1 MNLRVSGAF
10 ATATIFALTGAA
22 SAQSTTNF
30 YQQIQS
36 GYQQGVIA
44 PAATSTYQATP
55 STTFNNGG
63 SAYAPSTNFATSQ
76 GSAYLPQPQNSYAQ
90 PTASTFG
97 SQQVGTSY
105 IPAPTTT
112 TTVQQPAV
120 NFSAT
125 TPSYASPYTPT
136 TQPGFAPS
144 IPPTYVA
151 PGFGTANA
159 IYQGQQL
166 PSYQAQQLPV
176 FQQPGFNSP
185 TSQQPIP
192 LPATAVAPNQPTTPK
207 PSANGLPDSDG
218 WSFNLARFYPAIQ
231 ACLRK
236 SSAKNPVIANV
247 QVSDQ
252 KTKMLIGEGGSSTF
266 SICSTGLS
274 GTVVKANSD
283 IRSLPAAFFAPLGS
297 TFTVSP
303 DRPFQPVVDTD
314 QKVIGWLV
322 RTKPSTSVNQFGQAP
337 NFDGQFIRPMMVNT
351 SVGKG

>member
-10 ATATIFALTGAA
+10 ATATIFALTSAA

-30 YQQIQS
+30 YKQIQG
-36 GYQQGVIA
+36 GYQQGAIA
-44 PAATSTYQATP
+44 PAATSTFQATP
-55 STTFNNGG
+55 STSFNGG
-63 SAYAPSTNFATSQ
+63 GSVYAPTANFGASQ
-76 GSAYLPQPQNSYAQ
+76 GSTYLPQPQTSYTQ
-90 PTASTFG
+90 PTISTFG
-97 SQQVGTSY
+97 SQQVGNSY
-105 IPAPTTT
+105 IPAPTAT
-112 TTVQQPAV
+112 TTVQQPAL

-151 PGFGTANA
+151 PSYGTATT

-176 FQQPGFNSP
+176 FQQPGFGAP
-185 TSQQPIP
+185 AIQQPVP
-192 LPATAVAPNQPTTPK
+192 LPATAVVPNKPTTPK
-207 PSANGLPDSDG
+207 PAANSLPDSDR

-247 QVSDQ
+247 QVSDR
-252 KTKMLIGEGGSSTF
+252 KTKMLIGEGGSSSF

-274 GTVVKANSD
+274 GTVVKANST

-322 RTKPSTSVNQFGQAP
+322 RTSPSTSVDQFGQAP
-337 NFDGQFIRPMMVNT
+337 SFDGQFIRPMMVNT

>member
-1 MNLRVSGAF
+1 MNFRVSGVL
-10 ATATIFALTGAA
+10 ATAAIFALTSAA
-22 SAQSTTNF
+22 HAQSTTNF
-30 YQQIQS
+30 YQQIQN
-36 GYQQGVIA
+36 GYQQGTIA
-44 PAATSTYQATP
+44 PAATSAFQATP
-55 STTFNNGG
+55 SAPASTG
-63 SAYAPSTNFATSQ
+63 STLYAPATNFAVPQ
-76 GSAYLPQPQNSYAQ
+76 GTTYAPQQFGSSYVPSPNVTPQPA
-90 PTASTFG
+90 
-97 SQQVGTSY
+97 
-105 IPAPTTT
+105 TT
-112 TTVQQPAV
+112 
-120 NFSAT
+120 FSAT
-125 TPSYASPYTPT
+125 TPGYGSPYTPT

-144 IPPTYVA
+144 LPSTYVTPTY
-151 PGFGTANA
+151 GTANT
-159 IYQGQQL
+159 IYQSQQL
-166 PSYQAQQLPV
+166 PGYQAQPLPTY
-176 FQQPGFNSP
+176 QQPGLSLP
-185 TSQQPIP
+185 IGAQPNAV
-192 LPATAVAPNQPTTPK
+192 PATAVAPSAPPNPK
-207 PSANGLPDSDG
+207 PNANSLPESDA

-247 QVSDQ
+247 QVSDR
-252 KTKMLIGEGGSSTF
+252 KTKMLIGEGGSSSF

-303 DRPFQPVVDTD
+303 DRPFQPIVDTD